1 MIPKDALKPKNLLV
15 IGGGAAAFAAATRAA
30 DDGVKVTMVNAGLP
44 LGGTCVNVGCMPSK
58 FLLEATKRYR
68 EARSPSF
75 LYDGWIR
82 SSAEIDFGQ
91 LKTAKDRMVA
101 AARGMNY
108 HDVIEALGNVR
119 LVEGRGVLTGPKE
132 VKVNGER
139 HTADVIILAT
149 GARTA
154 FPPVPGLLDA
164 EPLTNVTALDLT
176 ELPSSLSVIGGG
188 PLGLEFAQ
196 VFARAGADV
205 SAVEVMGRIL
215 PQHEPE
221 VSKELEK
228 HLADEGIRVKTGCKL
243 TKVEG
248 KPGRIRV
255 YDTGGCIAEVERV
268 LAATGIRPNTDN
280 MGLERAGVQLDKK
293 GFVVVNERFETNVP
307 GVYAAGDVTGK
318 MPLET
323 VAARQGAFAAHNAIT
338 GESKT
343 INYDLVP
350 HAVFTDPQ
358 VASVGWTEE
367 RMMKELGFCDCRTV
381 PMEWIPKAHAAG
393 DTRGLAKLVIH
404 PETRKILGAHVVG
417 VNAAEIIHIPVLAM
431 KAGMTIEELID
442 TTHTFPTY
450 SEVWKFCAQSFT
462 RDPDTMS
469 CCIV

>member
-1 MIPKDALKPKNLLV
+1 MKPNSLLV
-15 IGGGAAAFAAATRAA
+15 VGGGAAAFAAATRAA
-30 DDGVKVTMVNAGLP
+30 DDGIPVTMVNAGLP

-58 FLLEATKRYR
+58 FLLEATKRYHQ
-68 EARSPSF
+68 ARAPSF
-75 LYDGWIR
+75 LYDGWLR
-82 SSAEIDFGQ
+82 SEARIDFAR
-91 LKTAKDRMVA
+91 LKDAKDRMVA

-119 LVEGRGVLTGPKE
+119 LIEGRAVFTGPRE
-132 VKVNGER
+132 IKVNGE
-139 HTADVIILAT
+139 HLAADAVLIAT
-149 GARTA
+149 GSRTA
-154 FPPVPGLLDA
+154 FPPIPGLPEVD
-164 EPLTNVTALDLT
+164 PLTNVTALELT
-176 ELPSSLSVIGGG
+176 ELPSSIAVVGGG

-221 VSKELEK
+221 VSQELAK
-228 HLADEGIRVKTGCKL
+228 WLAAEGIRTKVGCKL

-248 KPGRIRV
+248 QPGKLRL
-255 YDTGGCIAEVERV
+255 YDSGGCIAEVERV

-280 MGLERAGVQLDKK
+280 LGLEQAGVKLDPK
-293 GFVVVNERFETNVP
+293 GFVAVDERLETSVP

-404 PETRKILGAHVVG
+404 PETHKILGAHVVG
-417 VNAAEIIHIPVLAM
+417 VNAAEIIHVPVLAM

-462 RDPDTMS
+462 RDPETMS